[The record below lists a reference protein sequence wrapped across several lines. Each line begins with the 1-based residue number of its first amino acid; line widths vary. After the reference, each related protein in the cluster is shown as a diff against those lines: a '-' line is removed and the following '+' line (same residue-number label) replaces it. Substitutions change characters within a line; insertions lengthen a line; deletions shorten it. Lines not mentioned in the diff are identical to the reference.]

1 MSCSNDRNVKNK
13 TLLIQRLNFLIRNDC
28 LNRKKK
34 PLKSKD

>member
-1 MSCSNDRNVKNK
+1 MNK
-13 TLLIQRLNFLIRNDC
+13 TLLIQRLNFLIRNDR